1 MIKIHL
7 EKVIFRNFMSYGN
20 TVNEFVFKDGLL
32 WLNAENGFGKST
44 IIEVLTFVLFGISYR
59 GGKLSDLRN
68 SKNKNSE
75 LYTELHFTSE
85 NSNIIDKYNITRTIS
100 PKDKTNFSIT
110 KNDEIIGKK
119 TGVTQKEFEDN
130 ILGFNVIL
138 WKNVIAQNTQETK
151 PFIDM
156 PAAEKRALLESI
168 ISVSVDK
175 WKKGNAKFS
184 SKSSIEFD
192 LATSDFSK
200 YSKELVDLDNI
211 IAMMKQEREN
221 TLIIKKNELN
231 ETEHI
236 YTVACNEINDIKN
249 TLDITEKKYIE
260 TQQYVEQLNK
270 IKNKINELNKASSIF
285 EPYYIECDKLN
296 TTSSTYTT
304 IENECNILLDEKT
317 EDNINDINKKIL
329 FINNEINDYVG
340 KINELNARININS
353 NARIKVENEASN
365 VKVGIPCKT
374 CGKLST
380 NDDVEPIKAGLREEW
395 KQYNKFVKEDEKR
408 KETLEI
414 NLTEKKKNIDEL
426 SLLLS
431 PLQQRLSFI
440 NDRIKKKTEISYEIR
455 LIQNNITRYKNIIG
469 NLSPDDVKG
478 ELNINQEQEKELL
491 KHTTDVE
498 SINSQYWNTKNKYN
512 IELQNSINIKNGI
525 DKLKNEIQKIENNI
539 NNDSFTMTVAK
550 RNETEMNI
558 KLASE
563 RMESSSDDK
572 LVADYINEL
581 CSDNGMKKLIF
592 GMFVPA
598 FNKTVA
604 KNLNRFGL
612 PYTIEFSDSMEFS
625 FRSGPGL
632 SPTYVMLSQGQK
644 RKIGFA
650 ISMAFRDFISL
661 VGNFAVNILFLD
673 EVLDISTDNTALR
686 EMLELAKDLCKDIGS
701 ICAIT
706 HRGNVVSDMFDF
718 KQNVLNDGLYSSL
731 SEVDIL

>member
-1 MIKIHL
+1 M
-7 EKVIFRNFMSYGN
+7 
-20 TVNEFVFKDGLL
+20 
-32 WLNAENGFGKST
+32 
-44 IIEVLTFVLFGISYR
+44 
-59 GGKLSDLRN
+59 
-68 SKNKNSE
+68 
-75 LYTELHFTSE
+75 
-85 NSNIIDKYNITRTIS
+85 
-100 PKDKTNFSIT
+100 
-110 KNDEIIGKK
+110 
-119 TGVTQKEFEDN
+119 
-130 ILGFNVIL
+130 
-138 WKNVIAQNTQETK
+138 
-151 PFIDM
+151 
-156 PAAEKRALLESI
+156 
-168 ISVSVDK
+168 
-175 WKKGNAKFS
+175 
-184 SKSSIEFD
+184 
-192 LATSDFSK
+192 
-200 YSKELVDLDNI
+200 
-211 IAMMKQEREN
+211 
-221 TLIIKKNELN
+221 
-231 ETEHI
+231 
-236 YTVACNEINDIKN
+236 
-249 TLDITEKKYIE
+249 
-260 TQQYVEQLNK
+260 
-270 IKNKINELNKASSIF
+270 
-285 EPYYIECDKLN
+285 
-296 TTSSTYTT
+296 
-304 IENECNILLDEKT
+304 
-317 EDNINDINKKIL
+317 
-329 FINNEINDYVG
+329 
-340 KINELNARININS
+340 
-353 NARIKVENEASN
+353 
-365 VKVGIPCKT
+365 
-374 CGKLST
+374 
-380 NDDVEPIKAGLREEW
+380 
-395 KQYNKFVKEDEKR
+395 
-408 KETLEI
+408 
-414 NLTEKKKNIDEL
+414 
-426 SLLLS
+426 
-431 PLQQRLSFI
+431 
-440 NDRIKKKTEISYEIR
+440 
-455 LIQNNITRYKNIIG
+455 
-469 NLSPDDVKG
+469 
-478 ELNINQEQEKELL
+478 
-491 KHTTDVE
+491 E